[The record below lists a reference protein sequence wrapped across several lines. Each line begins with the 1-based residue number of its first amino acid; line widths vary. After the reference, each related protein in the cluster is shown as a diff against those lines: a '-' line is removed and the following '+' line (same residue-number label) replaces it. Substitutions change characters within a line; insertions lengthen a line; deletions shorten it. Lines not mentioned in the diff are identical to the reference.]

1 MNANQ
6 IINMVIRQVV
16 NRVIRTG
23 VNKGIGAVGSKMSR
37 DKGAAPKQPPRQD
50 QQQ

>member
-23 VNKGIGAVGSKMSR
+23 VNKGMNVVGDKMSR
-37 DKGAAPKQPPRQD
+37 NKPASQTPPQD
-50 QQQ
+50 QGQP